1 MGTAWSALLG
11 ATVYEFRMQ
20 VRRRAVWITPLVL
33 GLLTAAVYGWNA
45 DVSASLA
52 EPESLAEAIVRR
64 AQEVQSLLPIGLGVL
79 LADRLPRD
87 RRTGV
92 GELLETAPASA
103 GGRLVGKFLGATVA
117 TVVPILAISAVGV
130 GVVLGQRG
138 EWGGI
143 PLALA
148 AFAAVNLP
156 GLLFVGAFSIAC
168 PALIWVPLYQFLFV
182 GYWFWGNALPPDQG
196 IPTLNGTLLAPIGDQ
211 AAGLFGV
218 AGLAFLAPVAP
229 WRGALSILLLLAS
242 AAVALGGAHLY
253 LRRRQATL

>member
-1 MGTAWSALLG
+1 MGTGWSALQG

-20 VRRRAVWITPLVL
+20 LRRRAVWITPVVL
-33 GLLTAAVYGWNA
+33 SLIAFGFTGWDA
-45 DVSASLA
+45 SASTPLT
-52 EPESLAEAIVRR
+52 EAIVGW
-64 AQEVQSLLPIGLGVL
+64 AQEVQTLLPIGVGVL

-92 GELLETAPASA
+92 GELLATTPASS
-103 GGRLVGKFLGATVA
+103 GGRLVGKFLGATFA
-117 TVVPILAISAVGV
+117 TIVPILAIYAVGV
-130 GVVLGQRG
+130 GGVLGERR

-168 PALIWVPLYQFLFV
+168 PALLWVPLYQFLFV
-182 GYWFWGNALPPDQG
+182 GYWFWGNALSPDQG
-196 IPTLNGTLLAPIGDQ
+196 IPTLNGTLLTPIGDYM

-218 AGLAFLAPVAP
+218 PGLSWVAEASP
-229 WRGALSILLLLAS
+229 RQGALSILLLLAS
-242 AAVALGGAHLY
+242 AAVALAAAHAY
-253 LRRRQATL
+253 LRWRQARV